1 LNFGNVLI
9 QHLSEEMRFSCFTTL
24 AGSAEAQVI
33 WDSTLNHLLIDCF
46 IGNIFAKKYPNVF
59 TYVKVSL

>member
-24 AGSAEAQVI
+24 PGSAEAQVI
-33 WDSTLNHLLIDCF
+33 WGGTLKHLLIAYF
-46 IGNIFAKKYPNVF
+46 IGNISAKKYPNVF